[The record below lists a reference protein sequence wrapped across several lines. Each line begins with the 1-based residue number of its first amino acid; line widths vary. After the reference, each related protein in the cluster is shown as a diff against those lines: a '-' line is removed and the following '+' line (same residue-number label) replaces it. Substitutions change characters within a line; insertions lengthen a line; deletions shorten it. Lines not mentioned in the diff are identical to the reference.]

1 MKRFK
6 FVVAVFFVIY
16 ALVMLWL
23 LLIRHR
29 TGFVADGTPYVEQL
43 NSMPYP
49 FQTIVQFVRILV
61 TGDPP
66 YLIPL
71 AWRNLVGN
79 TVLFIPLGV
88 CLPFLFKRCST
99 AKRTFVTGLL
109 IIAVVELTQFF
120 TLLGSLD
127 FDDFM
132 LNTASI
138 MLGYWIFTRI
148 WGKFGD

>member
-6 FVVAVFFVIY
+6 FVAAVFFVLY

-23 LLIRHR
+23 LFIHHR
-29 TGFVADGTPYVEQL
+29 AGIGDNGIPYAEQL
-43 NSMPYP
+43 SSMPYP

-66 YLIPL
+66 HLIPL

-79 TVLFIPLGV
+79 IVLFIPLGV
-88 CLPFLFKRCST
+88 CLPFLFKQCRT